1 MGNSMPLLFQRHFG
15 FPHAFQ
21 HYRLRVSVKFAHS
34 RPSCQRYGR
43 VGCSVWGIRLLNRVR
58 ENTNFGI
65 AGVRVVIHAVE
76 TEGRLSV

>member
-34 RPSCQRYGR
+34 RPSCQRYSR
-43 VGCSVWGIRLLNRVR
+43 VGCSVWGIRFLNR
-58 ENTNFGI
+58 G
-65 AGVRVVIHAVE
+65 
-76 TEGRLSV
+76 